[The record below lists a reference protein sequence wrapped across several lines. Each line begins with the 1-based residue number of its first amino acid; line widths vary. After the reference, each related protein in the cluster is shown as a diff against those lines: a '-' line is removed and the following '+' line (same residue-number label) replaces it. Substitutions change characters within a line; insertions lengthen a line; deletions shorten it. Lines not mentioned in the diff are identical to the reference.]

1 MSSSLS
7 GIATPARS
15 RTPSRSGT
23 PTPSRLTLTPT
34 PVLRPTHSFSS
45 MHVQFN
51 SQTGQ
56 SSGSSETPDT
66 NSGIL
71 VQEPEAD
78 VDTIER
84 DVGSTIV
91 QPIPLGD
98 EESKKALRDQ
108 LRRTLNKKESI
119 PDTTARRRR
128 RNISEDVQELSRE
141 LVNSFPPRRYF
152 VLTDAGKPVF
162 VSNEE
167 DRDGDNLASVIGLMQ
182 ALISVFIDD
191 GDKLRCINAGKTRIT
206 FLLRPPLYYACV
218 SAWGEPESV
227 TRTHLEYL
235 HQQVLSVVTGTQL
248 RRLFERRG
256 NFDLGRLLTGAENLI
271 HSLLNKIELDMA
283 MNTSSLRCLKV
294 DPSLRK
300 KAANAIVPTTKM
312 KDLLYI
318 ILVADGHVVTLARPR
333 KHSIHPSDLHILL
346 NTVHSPSILNSSAS
360 ASWLPICL
368 PKFNSTGFVNAFV
381 SFLPEN
387 DVPPDHEGSTSSHT
401 GTPDAGTPA
410 RAGSVTGSAD
420 GPSFETNSTKEG
432 EGSLAEEVAPP
443 PSAGLGLIAVSG
455 GGDFEAIR
463 AWGEGVVKRMVNEGS
478 AVALIQAVRSGAT
491 QYSCADLG
499 VPGLRHFVYKSRAH
513 VQVTSPL
520 YEDPYDD
527 LHERRR
533 LMTLYQIL
541 HDNIHAKSG
550 QDLPL
555 KLQYIR
561 TEKEGV
567 IGWITQPFELYM
579 AVSPRLPK
587 TAVIGAA
594 NAVARWIKKEEAH
607 LFLRDAPVF

>member
-1 MSSSLS
+1 
-7 GIATPARS
+7 
-15 RTPSRSGT
+15 
-23 PTPSRLTLTPT
+23 
-34 PVLRPTHSFSS
+34 
-45 MHVQFN
+45 MHVQFS

-56 SSGSSETPDT
+56 SSGSSDTPDA

-78 VDTIER
+78 VDTIDGEA
-84 DVGSTIV
+84 GSTIV
-91 QPIPLGD
+91 QPVPLGD
-98 EESKKALRDQ
+98 EDSKKALRDH

-128 RNISEDVQELSRE
+128 RNISEDVHELSHE

-162 VSNEE
+162 ISSEE
-167 DRDGDNLASVIGLMQ
+167 DREGDNLASVIGLMQ

-191 GDKLRCINAGKTRIT
+191 GDKLRCINAGKTRMT

-235 HQQVLSVVTGTQL
+235 HQQVLSVVTATQL

-271 HSLLNKIELDMA
+271 HTLLNKIELDMA

-294 DPSLRK
+294 DSALRK
-300 KAANAIVPTTKM
+300 KAANALVPVTKM
-312 KDLLYI
+312 RDLLYI

-381 SFLPEN
+381 SFLPED
-387 DVPPDHEGSTSSHT
+387 DVPPEREGSTGSHT
-401 GTPDAGTPA
+401 GTPSDAGTPV
-410 RAGSVTGSAD
+410 RAGSVD
-420 GPSFETNSTKEG
+420 LPSSETHSTMER
-432 EGSLAEEVAPP
+432 EESPAEETTPP
-443 PSAGLGLIAVSG
+443 QSARLGLIAVSG

-463 AWGEGVVKRMVNEGS
+463 AWGEGVVKRMVSEGS
-478 AVALIQAVRSGAT
+478 AAALAKAVRTGVT
-491 QYSCADLG
+491 HYSVSDLAI
-499 VPGLRHFVYKSRAH
+499 PGLRHFVYKSRAH

-567 IGWITQPFELYM
+567 MGWITQPFELYM
-579 AVSPRLPK
+579 SVSPRLPK

-594 NAVARWIKKEEAH
+594 NAVARWIKKEEAQ